1 MKKSGIELHSII
13 SDACSACLA
22 YELDKDGGHIER
34 YNYRFIKKLIFDFI
48 LVMFLFIVLVVQH
61 MNVQ

>member
-22 YELDKDGGHIER
+22 YELDKDSGHIEK
-34 YNYRFIKKLIFDFI
+34 YCDRFI
-48 LVMFLFIVLVVQH
+48 
-61 MNVQ
+61 